1 MKVLGV
7 FDNWKQGLVTMEKL
21 TLDLIIENESITTSL
36 TLETLVVTKNMS

>member
-21 TLDLIIENESITTSL
+21 TLDLII
-36 TLETLVVTKNMS
+36 KNLHYMIG